1 MPKTSTNYF
10 SLFSGIKS
18 PTALTKLAGLFLI
31 CCCSVFTVQAQEYNI
46 ILGRPTDTSITAS
59 IMFYQNV
66 QFFLDYGTVS
76 GTYPHTTPVYTNV
89 ANRPDEIDLNGL
101 IPATQYFYRL
111 HYKLLSASSYTISPE
126 YNFHTQRATGSTFT
140 FTIEADEHLYDK
152 KGILNMYN
160 VTLANEAKDKPD
172 FMMTLGDIF
181 GDDHNPLTITSGA
194 LDTLHRNYR
203 PLLGKICHSIPF
215 YVCLGNHEGE
225 KDYYMH
231 LTPPNNLAI
240 MTTNWRKYYYP
251 NPYPNG
257 FYTGDTTYE
266 PYGVGYPE
274 NYYAWT
280 WGDALFVVLD
290 VYRDDCDTNA
300 KPHNWDW
307 TLGYPEYAWLKNTL
321 EGSTAKYKFVFA
333 HHVRGEDRGGVT
345 NAKLY
350 EWGGYEG
357 SSGSTWGFTA
367 NRPGWAK
374 PIHQLFKD
382 NGVNIFFQ
390 GHDHLFAHEVL
401 DSVVYQE
408 VPMAADST
416 YQIGM
421 LANAAAYVSDTIDG
435 TGHIR
440 VTVSPSCV
448 KVDYIKAYLPA
459 DTVSGLH
466 HNGEIGFSYTLG
478 TCAASALEEMD
489 LIDKVKVYP
498 NPANDRLYVQL
509 AGNSKYL
516 NAILFNTMGQKL
528 LETDA
533 HELEVGGLPGGI
545 YFLRVQTDKGFSTQ
559 KIEIT
564 H

>member
-18 PTALTKLAGLFLI
+18 PTALNKLAGLFLI

-215 YVCLGNHEGE
+215 YV
-225 KDYYMH
+225 
-231 LTPPNNLAI
+231 
-240 MTTNWRKYYYP
+240 
-251 NPYPNG
+251 
-257 FYTGDTTYE
+257 
-266 PYGVGYPE
+266 
-274 NYYAWT
+274 
-280 WGDALFVVLD
+280 
-290 VYRDDCDTNA
+290 
-300 KPHNWDW
+300 
-307 TLGYPEYAWLKNTL
+307 
-321 EGSTAKYKFVFA
+321 
-333 HHVRGEDRGGVT
+333 
-345 NAKLY
+345 
-350 EWGGYEG
+350 
-357 SSGSTWGFTA
+357 
-367 NRPGWAK
+367 
-374 PIHQLFKD
+374 
-382 NGVNIFFQ
+382 
-390 GHDHLFAHEVL
+390 
-401 DSVVYQE
+401 
-408 VPMAADST
+408 
-416 YQIGM
+416 
-421 LANAAAYVSDTIDG
+421 
-435 TGHIR
+435 
-440 VTVSPSCV
+440 
-448 KVDYIKAYLPA
+448 
-459 DTVSGLH
+459 
-466 HNGEIGFSYTLG
+466 
-478 TCAASALEEMD
+478 
-489 LIDKVKVYP
+489 
-498 NPANDRLYVQL
+498 
-509 AGNSKYL
+509 
-516 NAILFNTMGQKL
+516 
-528 LETDA
+528 
-533 HELEVGGLPGGI
+533 
-545 YFLRVQTDKGFSTQ
+545 
-559 KIEIT
+559 
-564 H
+564 